1 MNILKIGDVIEIT
14 KLGRSTIYAWV
25 KTGDYLPQI
34 KLGLRSSSWIEEE
47 ILKWIQDRIDKREY
61 GIN

>member
-25 KTGDYLPQI
+25 KTGDFPPQI
-34 KLGLRSSSWIEEE
+34 KLGLRSSGWIEEE